1 MPLQWGDSSCH
12 QKSTRQPLY
21 WPFQTVRPIC
31 VLWYTY
37 QSAAELSFLWM
48 SFPLNGLSITR
59 CCMVMLLKCP
69 PSNLLY
75 TSGVE
80 QTIPHKRVFCCCKA
94 WPWKEAN
101 RNPRRYRY
109 LSRQRMYPMGGETSA
124 GEDSRMRLGKEFRA
138 VSGSSKV
145 QAWGAKA
152 ERDGRW

>member
-1 MPLQWGDSSCH
+1 MTLHAIKSQQDNPCTDLFKQSGLCASSGI
-12 QKSTRQPLY
+12 QS
-21 WPFQTVRPIC
+21 
-31 VLWYTY
+31 TY

-80 QTIPHKRVFCCCKA
+80 QTILHKRVFCCCKA

-109 LSRQRMYPMGGETSA
+109 LSRQGMYPMGGETSA